1 MINIV
6 ADKDIPYLD
15 EVFKDSKFF
24 NLKAL
29 PFNEINKKVLKNSQ
43 GLLSRSAT
51 ILNEELINGSDLK
64 FIFSLTSGEDHID
77 YDFLNSK
84 DIFVKSAK
92 GSNAQ
97 AVLEYS
103 LNALNYCSAKKI
115 GLIGEGHVGTKIK
128 KVLSF
133 FDYEVISYDPYK
145 FQHDTEQKNLV
156 LNCPLISVN
165 ASYSKEGDFP
175 SHKLI
180 SNLKNNQSLIN
191 TSRGEVVDYK
201 NILEKSDAKLICDV
215 WNNEPKLNKEDIE
228 AAFIAT
234 PHIAGNTL
242 ESKLNALNLA
252 INALKNFFESN
263 DLENLNSKE
272 KFLDIDDLISNA
284 EFEKFELPLKFINNF
299 INIRNISESFK
310 KDLNMLKNNNH
321 FPEYFQSI
329 RKENERLGFG
339 DFILKSNRINSDDKE
354 ILSLLGFKIQGG

>member
-6 ADKDIPYLD
+6 ADKDILYLD
-15 EVFKDSKFF
+15 KVFKESKFF
-24 NLKAL
+24 NLTAL
-29 PFNEINKKVLKNSQ
+29 PFNEINKEVLKNSQ

-51 ILNEELINGSDLK
+51 ILNDELINDSDLK
-64 FIFSLTSGEDHID
+64 FIFSLTSGEDHIN
-77 YDFLNSK
+77 YDFLNSR
-84 DIFVKSAK
+84 DIFVKTAK

-103 LNALNYCSAKKI
+103 LNALNFFSAKKI

-145 FQHDTEQKNLV
+145 FQHDNEQKNSV

-201 NILEKSDAKLICDV
+201 NILKKSDAKLICDV
-215 WNNEPKLNKEDIE
+215 WNNEPKINKEDIE
-228 AAFIAT
+228 ATFIAT
-234 PHIAGNTL
+234 PHIAGNTF
-242 ESKLNALNLA
+242 ESKVNALNLA
-252 INALKNFFESN
+252 INALKDFFESK
-263 DLENLNSKE
+263 DLENINSKE
-272 KFLDIDDLISNA
+272 KFLDIDDLISNS
-284 EFEKFELPLKFINNF
+284 EFKKTQLPLKFINYF
-299 INIRNISESFK
+299 INIRNINESFK
-310 KDLNMLKNNNH
+310 KDLNLLNNNKH

-329 RKENERLGFG
+329 RKKNERLGFG

-354 ILSLLGFKIQGG
+354 ILSLLGFKIQDG